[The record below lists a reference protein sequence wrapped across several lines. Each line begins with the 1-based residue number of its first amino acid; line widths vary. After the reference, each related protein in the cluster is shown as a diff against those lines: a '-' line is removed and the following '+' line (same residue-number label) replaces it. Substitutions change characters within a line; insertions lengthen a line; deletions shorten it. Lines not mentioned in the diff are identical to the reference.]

1 MDLQLKNL
9 KYLVTG
15 ASSGLGNAVAKALL
29 ENDALVI
36 LVARKIKLLHE
47 IREQWPSQVTVMAGD
62 VTDPKFI
69 KKLKNSLPND
79 LYGAFF
85 NAGGPPTATIA
96 ETTMNDWDT
105 AYELI
110 LRWKIE
116 LSKAILPIFQANKRG
131 RFLFSE
137 SASVNRPIPN
147 LVLSNSFRMAIV
159 GYVKTLVN
167 EITHEDITA
176 NVIAPGYHDT
186 SALNRLFHKM
196 AEQETVSISE
206 ARQRLEAKVPV
217 GRLGRPSEFASLAV
231 WLLSPLAGYASGQVF
246 TIDGGE
252 GR

>member
-1 MDLQLKNL
+1 
-9 KYLVTG
+9 
-15 ASSGLGNAVAKALL
+15 
-29 ENDALVI
+29 
-36 LVARKIKLLHE
+36 
-47 IREQWPSQVTVMAGD
+47 
-62 VTDPKFI
+62 
-69 KKLKNSLPND
+69 
-79 LYGAFF
+79 
-85 NAGGPPTATIA
+85 
-96 ETTMNDWDT
+96 
-105 AYELI
+105 
-110 LRWKIE
+110 
-116 LSKAILPIFQANKRG
+116 
-131 RFLFSE
+131 
-137 SASVNRPIPN
+137 
-147 LVLSNSFRMAIV
+147 MAIV